1 MALSRRSFLAS
12 SGVAASLHCLPAF
25 AVKPA
30 SRENGSLPRLPDAHF
45 LEAADLSTLD
55 GDEQT
60 LLATLQGQVNRTEPR
75 IYLYWGTDQTTAKWL
90 DTIRTPHRLP
100 LQPVG
105 AVGPLP
111 LGGSRSRSVRRKRA
125 GLGQC
130 RDGAIASLRGGVIA
144 TPALAK
150 THRLE
155 VLDDLTGRFTDTI
168 SAYEYALAHVWPHLS
183 DRILTA
189 ISPTNTIQV
198 ANVPWTVVLAETQ
211 PITDASNKATYTID
225 LSKYLGGAA
234 VYVRFRDN
242 IPTDGFGPSVQQV
255 TVTADGATL
264 ASFTPG
270 TTGEAPFLFDADG
283 SQIASGGW
291 RFADGYNYFTYRF
304 APPAGAEQL
313 IMQVLMWNEFA
324 VDATAT
330 APSVQQGN
338 AVFRDYIVAT
348 GSPVFWLDP
357 EIADQAAL
365 FETIVQRAKPNT
377 PYLGWFPLGHEMPGV
392 TLLSRYASPVVAAD
406 NLFSGSVFA
415 GVREKVEARVPTP
428 PPVPKI
434 ENKIYLTL
442 TMVEGDNVQY
452 CQHRLRDL
460 WDDPGRG
467 SVLLNWSISVL
478 LLDIAP
484 AFLNYYQSTRTE
496 NDLLLAGPSGVG
508 YTYPAE
514 WPASAFEVFTRHTG
528 EYMRRTGMNTLF
540 VYNRNDTTNLPLTPE
555 LVAPYQRNIPGLL
568 GIVLNYDPTSVVS
581 LVNGLPVVTLL
592 GVNDIAGGQAQL
604 AQIAAGWNG
613 ASPLFVAAGIESYT
627 AELTPTGIAQ
637 ITNTLGPQ
645 FEIVRGDTFFELL
658 SGKQAHGPSPAPHK
672 PGA

>member
-1 MALSRRSFLAS
+1 MSLTRRNFMALSGMAAGS
-12 SGVAASLHCLPAF
+12 SVLPAS
-25 AVKPA
+25 ALAQLGKGDH
-30 SRENGSLPRLPDAHF
+30 RTGSLLPRLPDVEF
-45 LEAADLSTLD
+45 LEAADLSALS

-60 LLATLQGQVNRTEPR
+60 LLVTLQGQVNRTQPR
-75 IYLYWGTDQTTAKWL
+75 IYLYWTTDQTNLTWL
-90 DTIRTPHRLP
+90 NTIRTPHRITTNPWEL
-100 LQPVG
+100 LDRY
-105 AVGPLP
+105 
-111 LGGSRSRSVRRKRA
+111 RSEVR
-125 GLGQC
+125 
-130 RDGAIASLRGGVIA
+130 GAILYDINMPDSINVATSIACLRNAVIA

-150 THRLE
+150 AHGLE
-155 VLDDLTGRFTDTI
+155 VLDDLTGRFTDTV
-168 SAYEYALAHVWPHLS
+168 SAYEYALAHVWPRLS

-189 ISPTNTIQV
+189 IAPTVTLQT
-198 ANVPWTVVLAETQ
+198 ANVPWTVVLVEPR

-225 LSKYLGGAA
+225 LSKYLTGTA

-242 IPTDGFGPSVQQV
+242 VDTGGFGPSVQQV
-255 TVTADGATL
+255 TMNANGVAF

-270 TTGEAPFLFDADG
+270 TTGEAPYLFDADG
-283 SQIASGGW
+283 SQLASGGW
-291 RFADGYNYFTYRF
+291 RFADNYNYFTYAF
-304 APPAGAEQL
+304 TPPAGTKQL
-313 IMQVLMWNEFA
+313 VMQVLMWNQFA

-330 APSVQQGN
+330 PPSVQQGN
-338 AVFRDYIVAT
+338 GVFRDYIVAT
-348 GSPVFWLDP
+348 QAPVFWLDP

-365 FETIVQRAKPNT
+365 FATIAQQAAPNT

-392 TLLSRYASPVVAAD
+392 TLLSRYASQVVAAD
-406 NLFSGSVFA
+406 NLFNGSVFA

-428 PPVPKI
+428 PPVPKL
-434 ENKIYLTL
+434 ENKIYLTF

-460 WDDPGRG
+460 WDDPARG

-484 AFLNYYQSTRTE
+484 AFLNYYQTTRTE
-496 NDLLLAGPSGVG
+496 NDLLLAGPSGAG

-514 WPASAFEVFTRHTG
+514 WPASAFEEFTRYTG

-581 LVNGLPVVTLL
+581 VVNGLPVVTLL

-604 AQIAAGWNG
+604 AQIAAAWDGN
-613 ASPLFVAAGIESYT
+613 SPLFVAAGIESYT
-627 AELTPTGIAQ
+627 AELTPTGVTQ
-637 ITNTLGPQ
+637 ITSTLGPQ
-645 FEIVRGDTFFELL
+645 FQIVRGDTFFQMLTPPK
-658 SGKQAHGPSPAPHK
+658 G
-672 PGA
+672 